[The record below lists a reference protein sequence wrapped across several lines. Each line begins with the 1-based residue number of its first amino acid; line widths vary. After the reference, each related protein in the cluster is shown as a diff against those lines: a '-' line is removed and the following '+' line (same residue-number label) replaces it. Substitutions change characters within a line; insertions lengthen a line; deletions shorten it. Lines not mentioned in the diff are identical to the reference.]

1 MTVWTVVGLF
11 DKMTKLSA
19 RKIASSISDVTKMFV
34 FLFSSKSSR
43 KNSCMRLRD
52 IASRPLKVLDF
63 LLIMTSKKI
72 VVSLAIM
79 GAVLTTFAR
88 ALSSFVV
95 SMIGDRLFESRDLVV
110 NRIAKGFST
119 SGYAAMSVSIFLFI
133 VSGFIIDLS

>member
-1 MTVWTVVGLF
+1 M
-11 DKMTKLSA
+11 
-19 RKIASSISDVTKMFV
+19 
-34 FLFSSKSSR
+34 
-43 KNSCMRLRD
+43 
-52 IASRPLKVLDF
+52 LDF
-63 LLIMTSKKI
+63 LLLVTSKNI

-79 GAVLTTFAR
+79 GAILTTFAT

-95 SMIGDRLFESRDLVV
+95 SLIGDWRFESRELAV